1 MTALRPRKGALI
13 LIMLLE
19 FTSLNVKAF
28 HKLLLCSLP
37 EYIAVRCILHDS
49 GTNGNQNFQVNL

>member
-1 MTALRPRKGALI
+1 MTALRPRKEALI
-13 LIMLLE
+13 LILLLE

-37 EYIAVRCILHDS
+37 EYIAVQMHS
-49 GTNGNQNFQVNL
+49 T